1 MMQMPRFNRVCLKNL
16 APLFELACVRFSRAL
31 RKFEVIA
38 KNSDWFI
45 ALFSP
50 VVTGRSNHFG
60 IGFRQSFEISTISS
74 FTMFSFT

>member
-31 RKFEVIA
+31 RKLEVIA

-45 ALFSP
+45 ALFAP
-50 VVTGRSNHFG
+50 VVVGWSN
-60 IGFRQSFEISTISS
+60 
-74 FTMFSFT
+74 

>member
-31 RKFEVIA
+31 RKLEVIA

-45 ALFSP
+45 ALFAP
-50 VVTGRSNHFG
+50 VVVGWSNYSD
-60 IGFRQSFEISTISS
+60 IGLSRIISKLLH
-74 FTMFSFT
+74 

>member
-31 RKFEVIA
+31 RKLEVIA

-45 ALFSP
+45 ALFAP
-50 VVTGRSNHFG
+50 VVVGWSNYSD
-60 IGFRQSFEISTISS
+60 IALSRIISKLLH
-74 FTMFSFT
+74 